1 MEEARNAGTGDSG
14 DEDRNNPG
22 TGDSER
28 VLSSMVSSLSFSFMT
43 KVGDVS
49 LFRWLLFF
57 ITIVSYVSYLKE
69 YVQWN
74 WNVSTTLFKRY
85 FSAICELFF
94 VKIGFVALHF
104 RQFD

>member
-28 VLSSMVSSLSFSFMT
+28 VLSSMVSSLSCSFMT

-49 LFRWLLFF
+49 LFRWLLFL
-57 ITIVSYVSYLKE
+57 ITIVSYVSYLNCMFNGIGMLAQLFSS
-69 YVQWN
+69 VIFQQF
-74 WNVSTTLFKRY
+74 VS
-85 FSAICELFF
+85 SS
-94 VKIGFVALHF
+94 
-104 RQFD
+104 

>member
-28 VLSSMVSSLSFSFMT
+28 VLSVVVSSSSVVVEVFSFLT

-49 LFRWLLFF
+49 LFRWLLVL
-57 ITIVSYVSYLKE
+57 ITIVSASVFIYDDVDVKQFNGIGLLPQLFS
-69 YVQWN
+69 
-74 WNVSTTLFKRY
+74 NVDR
-85 FSAICELFF
+85 C
-94 VKIGFVALHF
+94 VVV
-104 RQFD
+104 